1 MPRSPR
7 AYLADVI
14 DACDAI
20 AAALRDVELSR
31 YESDRLIRSSVER
44 EFILIGE
51 ALASLARLN
60 ASLAAR
66 ISNVRMIVSFR
77 NLLTHDYAA
86 VRDATV
92 WATAVRDTPVLRDE
106 CQALLDELGEAD

>member
-7 AYLADVI
+7 AYLADII

-20 AAALRDVELSR
+20 AAALREVELSR
-31 YESDRLIRSSVER
+31 YESDRLIRSAVER

-51 ALASLARLN
+51 ALASLARLD
-60 ASLAAR
+60 ALLTAR
-66 ISNVRMIVSFR
+66 ISNVRMIVGFR

-92 WATAVRDTPVLRDE
+92 WATAVRDAPVLRDE
-106 CQALLDELGEAD
+106 CQALLDELEEAD

>member
-1 MPRSPR
+1 MPRSPS
-7 AYLADVI
+7 AYLADII

-20 AAALRDVELSR
+20 AAALHGVELSR
-31 YESDRLIRSSVER
+31 YESDRLIRSAVER

-51 ALASLARLN
+51 ALASLARLD

-66 ISNVRMIVSFR
+66 ISNMRMIVGLR
-77 NLLTHDYAA
+77 NLLTHDYPAI
-86 VRDATV
+86 RNATV
-92 WATAVRDTPVLRDE
+92 WATALRDAPVLHDQ

>member
-7 AYLADVI
+7 AYLADII

-60 ASLAAR
+60 A
-66 ISNVRMIVSFR
+66 
-77 NLLTHDYAA
+77 A
-86 VRDATV
+86 VRDSTV
-92 WATAVRDTPVLRDE
+92 WATAVRDAPVLRDE
-106 CQALLDELGEAD
+106 CQAILDELGEAD